1 MSRAGALRQFDW
13 FISAKASVDR
23 LVHGSARHDPLTA
36 ARHGAFIA
44 MLLGTAL
51 LGLALVPPI
60 LAFCGGPSLIVGGVV
75 LIASAVLAIVW
86 RLSLTGRLDV
96 AALLTGLAT
105 CGFSGFLAHVSG
117 GHSAAAYALLAI
129 APAIAMLTGARN
141 IVIRAMGL
149 SGLTGLIVALAGAN
163 PATSASF
170 GARLLDGAGIFAAI
184 GAVSGIMLTELRLR
198 RYDRQLVKSG
208 EARYTLLAENI
219 SDLVTRHGRRGQV
232 VYASPASQALF
243 GVEPTDLLGQGLFD
257 YVHIADRPAYLSALS
272 AAEMDGLSSTVEFR
286 LRRKGEGAPVF
297 LWVEMRCRPLGE
309 DDDRQTVAVMQDITD
324 RKAYEHQ
331 LIDAKIE
338 AEKANA
344 AKSRFL
350 ATMSHELRTPLNAII
365 GFSEL
370 MLNQEMMKLSAERRH
385 EYAGLI
391 HDSGHH
397 LLSMVNGIL
406 DMSKIESGSFEL
418 VPESFQIRDLA
429 ENCRNLMLLKA
440 QELGIALETSISP
453 DMPPVI
459 ADKRAC
465 RQIYLNLMS
474 NALKFTKRGGH
485 VTIGARQE
493 KHGVALF
500 VADDGV
506 GVAREDVPRLGE
518 AFFQSTAGKPTKDY
532 ERTYEGTGLGLSVVK
547 GLAQLHGGR
556 MEVDSLVGHGTTVT
570 VLLPSDCEN
579 EASRRA
585 FAGST
590 VIETLPVRPAVP
602 EHFVEEELGKKRA

>member
-1 MSRAGALRQFDW
+1 
-13 FISAKASVDR
+13 
-23 LVHGSARHDPLTA
+23 
-36 ARHGAFIA
+36 
-44 MLLGTAL
+44 MLLGAAL
-51 LGLALVPPI
+51 FGLTLVPPF
-60 LAFCGGPSLIVGGVV
+60 LAFSGGPSLGVGGIMV
-75 LIASAVLAIVW
+75 LVAALLAIVW
-86 RLSLTGRLDV
+86 RLSVTGRLDV
-96 AALLTGLAT
+96 AALLTVLAA
-105 CGFSGFLAHVSG
+105 CGFAGIVARHSG
-117 GHSAAAYALLAI
+117 GHSASAYAFLAI
-129 APAIAMLTGARN
+129 APALALLTGARN
-141 IVIRAMGL
+141 IVIRA
-149 SGLTGLIVALAGAN
+149 IVLAGITAMVIALAGTKMA
-163 PATSASF
+163 PPPSL
-170 GARLLDGAGIFAAI
+170 GARFLDGLGVVLALAAVGGI
-184 GAVSGIMLTELRLR
+184 VLMELRLR

-219 SDLVTRHGRRGQV
+219 SDLVTRHGKRGQV

-243 GVEPTDLLGQGLFD
+243 GAEPSELLGQGLFD

-272 AAEMDGLSSTVEFR
+272 SAEMDGLASTVEFR

-309 DDDRQTVAVMQDITD
+309 DEDRQTVAVMQDITD

-370 MLNQEMMKLSAERRH
+370 MLNEEMMKLSAERRH

-418 VPESFQIRDLA
+418 VPESFQIRDLI
-429 ENCRNLMLLKA
+429 ENCRNILLLKA
-440 QELGIALETSISP
+440 QELGISLETAIAP
-453 DMPPVI
+453 DMPPII

-493 KHGVALF
+493 KYGVALF

-518 AFFQSTAGKPTKDY
+518 AFFQSTAGKPSKDY

-556 MEVDSLVGHGTTVT
+556 MEVDSLIGHGTTVT
-570 VLLPSDCEN
+570 VQLPSDCES

-585 FAGST
+585 FASGAT
-590 VIETLPVRPAVP
+590 IEMLPVRPAVQD
-602 EHFVEEELGKKRA
+602 HFIEEELGKKRA

>member
-1 MSRAGALRQFDW
+1 LRQFDW
-13 FISAKASVDR
+13 FISAKASVER
-23 LVHGSARHDPLTA
+23 LVHGSAKPDPLMA

-44 MLLGTAL
+44 THLAAALFALILVPGFLAISGGPGMASGTAMLFAAAL
-51 LGLALVPPI
+51 LG
-60 LAFCGGPSLIVGGVV
+60 
-75 LIASAVLAIVW
+75 IVW
-86 RLSLTGRLDV
+86 RLSTTGRLDV
-96 AALLTGLAT
+96 SALLTALALCGL
-105 CGFSGFLAHVSG
+105 SGLITFHSA
-117 GHSAAAYALLAI
+117 GHSVAALAFLVA
-129 APAIAMLTGARN
+129 APSITMLTGARN
-141 IVIRAMGL
+141 IVIRAGVL
-149 SGLTGLIVALAGAN
+149 CALTASVILVAGGNASSQAAGF
-163 PATSASF
+163 S
-170 GARLLDGAGIFAAI
+170 RLLDGAGVLLAVGSA
-184 GAVSGIMLTELRLR
+184 GAVMLIELRLR
-198 RYDRQLVKSG
+198 RYDRQLVQSG

-219 SDLVTRHGRRGQV
+219 SDLVTRHGKRGQV
-232 VYASPASQALF
+232 VYASPASQALL
-243 GVEPTDLLGQGLFD
+243 GVEPTELLGLGLFD
-257 YVHIADRPAYLSALS
+257 HVHIADRPAYLSALS
-272 AAEMDGLSSTVEFR
+272 SAEMDELSSTVEFR
-286 LRRKGEGAPVF
+286 LRRKGEGAPTF

-309 DDDRQTVAVMQDITD
+309 DEDRQTVAVMQDITD

-370 MLNQEMMKLSAERRH
+370 MLNEEMMKLSAERRH

-418 VPESFQIRDLA
+418 VAESFSVRDLT
-429 ENCRNLMLLKA
+429 ESCRSILLLKA
-440 QELGIALETSISP
+440 QELGISLETAISH
-453 DMPPVI
+453 DMPPII

-485 VTIGARQE
+485 VVIGARQE
-493 KHGVALF
+493 KYGVALF
-500 VADDGV
+500 VSDDGV

-518 AFFQSTAGKPTKDY
+518 AFFQSTAGKPSKDY

-570 VLLPSDCEN
+570 VLLPMDCEN

-585 FAGST
+585 FASGA
-590 VIETLPVRPAVP
+590 VIETLPVRPVVQDYYAG
-602 EHFVEEELGKKRA
+602 EELGKKRA

>member
-1 MSRAGALRQFDW
+1 ME
-13 FISAKASVDR
+13 R
-23 LVHGSARHDPLTA
+23 LVHGSAKADPSTG

-44 MLLGTAL
+44 MLLATAL
-51 LGLALVPPI
+51 SGLLLVPPF
-60 LAFCGGPSLIVGGVV
+60 LAIYGGPNMAAGTLMMLSASLLG
-75 LIASAVLAIVW
+75 IVW
-86 RLSLTGRLDV
+86 RLSTTGRLDV
-96 AALLTGLAT
+96 AALLAALAL
-105 CGFSGFLAHVSG
+105 CGFSILTGWQEG
-117 GHSAAAYALLAI
+117 GHAGLALVTLMTV
-129 APAIAMLTGARN
+129 PLVAMLTGARN
-141 IVIRAMGL
+141 IVVRAAMLASAAAIAILL
-149 SGLTGLIVALAGAN
+149 SGHPIQPPASAAG
-163 PATSASF
+163 
-170 GARLLDGAGIFAAI
+170 RLLDGLGALLAINAAGAI
-184 GAVSGIMLTELRLR
+184 VLVELRLR

-219 SDLVTRHGRRGQV
+219 SDLVTRHGKRGQV
-232 VYASPASQALF
+232 VYASPASQALL
-243 GVEPTDLLGQGLFD
+243 GVEPADLLGQGLFD
-257 YVHIADRPAYLSALS
+257 HVHIADRPAYLSALS
-272 AAEMDGLSSTVEFR
+272 SAEMDGLGSVVEFR
-286 LRRKGEGAPVF
+286 LRRKGEGAPTF

-309 DDDRQTVAVMQDITD
+309 DDERQTVAVMQDITD

-370 MLNQEMMKLSAERRH
+370 MLNEEMMRLSAERRH

-418 VPESFQIRDLA
+418 VAESFSLRDLV
-429 ENCRNLMLLKA
+429 ENCRNILLLKA
-440 QELGIALETSISP
+440 QELGISLEMAMNP
-453 DMPPVI
+453 DMPPII

-518 AFFQSTAGKPTKDY
+518 AFFQSTAGKPSKDY

-556 MEVDSLVGHGTTVT
+556 MEVESLVGQGTTVT
-570 VLLPSDCEN
+570 VLLPMDCEN

-585 FAGST
+585 FAGGAI
-590 VIETLPVRPAVP
+590 IETLPLRPVAQD
-602 EHFVEEELGKKRA
+602 HFVTVEELGKKRA

>member
-1 MSRAGALRQFDW
+1 M
-13 FISAKASVDR
+13 DR

-36 ARHGAFIA
+36 ARHGTFVA
-44 MLLGTAL
+44 MLLGAAL
-51 LGLALVPPI
+51 FGMTLVPPI
-60 LAFCGGPSLIVGGVV
+60 LAFSQGPSLITAGV
-75 LIASAVLAIVW
+75 LLLGAALLAIVW
-86 RLSLTGRLDV
+86 RLSTTGRLDI
-96 AALLTGLAT
+96 AALMTVLVI
-105 CGFSGFLAHVSG
+105 CGFSGLLARQSG

-141 IVIRAMGL
+141 IVIRAMVL
-149 SGLTGLIVALAGAN
+149 AGLTGLAAALAGSGTAV
-163 PATSASF
+163 PFTLA
-170 GARLLDGAGIFAAI
+170 ARFLDGLGVVLAV
-184 GAVSGIMLTELRLR
+184 GAVSGIMLAELRLR

-219 SDLVTRHGRRGQV
+219 SDLVTRHGKRGQV

-243 GVEPTDLLGQGLFD
+243 GVEPSDLLGQGLFD

-309 DDDRQTVAVMQDITD
+309 DEDRQTVAVMQDITD

-370 MLNQEMMKLSAERRH
+370 MLNEEMMKLSAERRH

-418 VPESFQIRDLA
+418 VPESFQVRDLA
-429 ENCRNLMLLKA
+429 ENCRNLLLLKA
-440 QELGIALETSISP
+440 QELGIALETSISA
-453 DMPPVI
+453 DMPPII

-570 VLLPSDCEN
+570 VLLPNDCEN

-585 FAGST
+585 FAGSA
-590 VIETLPVRPAVP
+590 VIETLPVRPAP
-602 EHFVEEELGKKRA
+602 AATEHFIDEELGKKRA

>member
-1 MSRAGALRQFDW
+1 M
-13 FISAKASVDR
+13 
-23 LVHGSARHDPLTA
+23 TA
-36 ARHGAFIA
+36 ARHGAFVA
-44 MLLGTAL
+44 MLLGAAL
-51 LGLALVPPI
+51 FGLTLVPPF
-60 LAFCGGPSLIVGGVV
+60 LAFSGGPSLGVGGVMV
-75 LIASAVLAIVW
+75 LVAALLAIVW
-86 RLSLTGRLDV
+86 RLSVTGRLDV
-96 AALLTGLAT
+96 AALLTVLAV
-105 CGFSGFLAHVSG
+105 CGFAGVVARHSG
-117 GHSAAAYALLAI
+117 GHSATAYALLAI
-129 APAIAMLTGARN
+129 VPAISLLTGARN
-141 IVIRAMGL
+141 IVIRAVVL
-149 SGLTGLIVALAGAN
+149 AGLTAMAIALAGTTNAA
-163 PATSASF
+163 PPTLA
-170 GARLLDGAGIFAAI
+170 ARFFDGSGVVLALAAVGGI
-184 GAVSGIMLTELRLR
+184 VLMELRLR

-219 SDLVTRHGRRGQV
+219 SDLVTRHGKRGQV
-232 VYASPASQALF
+232 VYASPASQVLF
-243 GVEPTDLLGQGLFD
+243 GAEPSELLGQGLFD

-272 AAEMDGLSSTVEFR
+272 SAEMDGLGSTVEFR

-370 MLNQEMMKLSAERRH
+370 MLNEEMMKLSAERRH

-418 VPESFQIRDLA
+418 VPESFQIRDLI
-429 ENCRNLMLLKA
+429 ENCRNILLLKA
-440 QELGIALETSISP
+440 QELGISLETAIAP
-453 DMPPVI
+453 DMPPII

-493 KHGVALF
+493 KYGVALF

-518 AFFQSTAGKPTKDY
+518 AFFQSTAGKPSKDY

-547 GLAQLHGGR
+547 GLAQLHGGG
-556 MEVDSLVGHGTTVT
+556 MEVDSLIGHGTTVT
-570 VLLPSDCEN
+570 VSLPSDCES

-585 FAGST
+585 FASGAT
-590 VIETLPVRPAVP
+590 IETLPVRPAAQD
-602 EHFVEEELGKKRA
+602 HFVEEELGKKRA

>member
-1 MSRAGALRQFDW
+1 M
-13 FISAKASVDR
+13 DR
-23 LVHGSARHDPLTA
+23 LVHGSAKLDPSTA
-36 ARHGAFIA
+36 ARHGAFVA

-51 LGLALVPPI
+51 FGLTLVPPI
-60 LAFCGGPSLIVGGVV
+60 LAFSGGPSLVVGGVM
-75 LIASAVLAIVW
+75 LLGGALLAIVW
-86 RLSLTGRLDV
+86 RLSFTGRLDI
-96 AALLTGLAT
+96 AALLTVLAI
-105 CGFSGFLAHVSG
+105 CGFSGLVAHQSG

-129 APAIAMLTGARN
+129 APAVAMLTGARN
-141 IVIRAMGL
+141 IVIRAMVL
-149 SGLTGLIVALAGAN
+149 AGLTGMVIALAGATAIA
-163 PATSASF
+163 PLTL
-170 GARLLDGAGIFAAI
+170 GARFLDGLGVVFAVS
-184 GAVSGIMLTELRLR
+184 AVSGIMLTELRLR

-219 SDLVTRHGRRGQV
+219 SDLVTRHGKRGQV

-243 GVEPTDLLGQGLFD
+243 GVEPSDLLGQGLFD

-272 AAEMDGLSSTVEFR
+272 SAEMDGLASTVEFR

-350 ATMSHELRTPLNAII
+350 ATMSHELRTPLNAVI

-370 MLNQEMMKLSAERRH
+370 MLNEEMMKLSAERRH

-418 VPESFQIRDLA
+418 VPESFQVRDLV
-429 ENCRNLMLLKA
+429 ENCRNLLLLKA
-440 QELGIALETSISP
+440 QELGISLEMAISP
-453 DMPPVI
+453 DMPPII

-493 KHGVALF
+493 KHGIALF

-518 AFFQSTAGKPTKDY
+518 AFFQSTAGKPSKDY

-585 FAGST
+585 FAGSS
-590 VIETLPVRPAVP
+590 VIEALPVRPAATD
-602 EHFVEEELGKKRA
+602 HFVDKELGKKRA